1 MARPNRWIDGP
12 CLSTAATRLSR
23 NIAIWKWQ
31 GEPGHEPWVKQ
42 IVIPPL
48 PGHAKNIQQANGFP
62 PLPLF
67 LKAGHYIITLKPS
80 DSPFP
85 PDCHDNPA
93 HARWDAG
100 DNRGGAKSYGSWLPP
115 TSPSSVKNDAK
126 RKPEN
131 LQIQQLDLVQVG
143 CRPAPLPVLSMM
155 WTQGMVRRH
164 RAMQH
169 PTRVGCQ
176 LAPPLAISKLI
187 GNVYR
192 NPMDQSRPPRKRE
205 CSISRSA
212 KGAASS
218 SAVSAPAP
226 KRKGVGPDPPKVGS
240 KPFAFEKGIRRL
252 GRPPKGV
259 KTKKMDRKTAM
270 KMFHQSHL
278 VWVGPECQTKFEG
291 RYGSVIR
298 SKWHHWKSR
307 RPEKSTDLIS
317 RPKITI
323 FEVSHELPQDQQ
335 AWSCPLCTAALPS
348 LPDQDRKRAIKKHCQ
363 DCHPDHSLQDL
374 AHLRIKKTER
384 TPKMPENNA
393 RSGSNFASKSLR
405 PMSQS
410 KLRFLSSSKGNEV
423 PPMNVYLTMLIAV
436 NV

>member
-1 MARPNRWIDGP
+1 
-12 CLSTAATRLSR
+12 
-23 NIAIWKWQ
+23 
-31 GEPGHEPWVKQ
+31 
-42 IVIPPL
+42 
-48 PGHAKNIQQANGFP
+48 
-62 PLPLF
+62 
-67 LKAGHYIITLKPS
+67 
-80 DSPFP
+80 
-85 PDCHDNPA
+85 
-93 HARWDAG
+93 
-100 DNRGGAKSYGSWLPP
+100 
-115 TSPSSVKNDAK
+115 
-126 RKPEN
+126 
-131 LQIQQLDLVQVG
+131 
-143 CRPAPLPVLSMM
+143 
-155 WTQGMVRRH
+155 
-164 RAMQH
+164 
-169 PTRVGCQ
+169 
-176 LAPPLAISKLI
+176 
-187 GNVYR
+187 
-192 NPMDQSRPPRKRE
+192 
-205 CSISRSA
+205 
-212 KGAASS
+212 
-218 SAVSAPAP
+218 
-226 KRKGVGPDPPKVGS
+226 
-240 KPFAFEKGIRRL
+240 
-252 GRPPKGV
+252 
-259 KTKKMDRKTAM
+259 M